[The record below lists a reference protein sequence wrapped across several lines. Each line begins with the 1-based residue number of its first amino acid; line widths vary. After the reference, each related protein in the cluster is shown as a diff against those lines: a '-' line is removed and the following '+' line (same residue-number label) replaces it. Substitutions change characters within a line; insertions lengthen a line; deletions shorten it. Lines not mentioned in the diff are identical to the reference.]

1 MIISMTGYGKSV
13 KHLDDKKITVEIRT
27 LNSKNLDLNIRTG
40 SALKELELPLRQLA
54 AKSLMRG
61 KVDAAIHFENTG
73 NASTQA
79 LNIPVIQNYMT
90 QLETL
95 NGISA
100 SNEAHRLHLLEIA
113 SRFPDV
119 FDSQTEELGAATKAA
134 ILEVVNDSLAEVQK
148 FRAEEGTTLKTEFSN
163 RIGNIKDLL
172 DQVIAIDVDRLNDVR
187 SRLDKAVEDIKERV
201 DENRFEQELIYY
213 LEKYDITEEK
223 VRLKTHLDYFMET
236 MELPTS
242 QGKKL
247 GFISQEIGREVNTIG
262 SKANH
267 AAMQQLVV
275 QMKDELEKVKEQLL
289 NVL

>member
-119 FDSQTEELGAATKAA
+119 FDSQTEELDAATKAA